1 MSQLKEYAVL
11 PQHVGDLDNDPRDP
25 QVGVYEKEQLDLPVE
40 SQQQAVPSICGLP
53 LKYVS

>member
-25 QVGVYEKEQLDLPVE
+25 QVGVYEKEQLDVPTDA
-40 SQQQAVPSICGLP
+40 QQNAIPSVCGMP